1 MTSLVRLYVKTS
13 FAFLLLGLLLGGYIT
28 VEVNLRGRAV
38 AWPLITAHVHLLLVG
53 FLLMVVF
60 GVATWMFPRPA
71 RDDPRYRP
79 WLAWLVYWLLTAS
92 TVVRFVGELSAALAG
107 GRGSPL
113 AAVGGLGQL
122 AAAVVFVVNMWTRVR
137 CQEDPRR
144 RRREPSRDARQ
155 PRRTRSRGRGVSRFT
170 IRRRRSARS
179 VGWDGPSR

>member
-28 VEVNLRGRAV
+28 VEINLRGRAV
-38 AWPLITAHVHLLLVG
+38 VWPLITAHVHLLLVG

-92 TVVRFVGELSAALAG
+92 TVVRFAGELSAALAG
-107 GRGSPL
+107 GRGAPL

-122 AAAVVFVVNMWTRVR
+122 AAAAVFVINMWTR
-137 CQEDPRR
+137 
-144 RRREPSRDARQ
+144 
-155 PRRTRSRGRGVSRFT
+155 
-170 IRRRRSARS
+170 IRMP
-179 VGWDGPSR
+179 GGPAAPAA

>member
-122 AAAVVFVVNMWTRVR
+122 AGRRRLRRQHVDARPHARRTRGAAVVSGPETR
-137 CQEDPRR
+137 
-144 RRREPSRDARQ
+144 
-155 PRRTRSRGRGVSRFT
+155 G
-170 IRRRRSARS
+170 
-179 VGWDGPSR
+179 